1 MNSNVFHTNVVYP
14 IQDFRKAS
22 QCPRIID
29 ARTNLNSYG
38 TIDVIDRR
46 FSFSY
51 TTIQAGSRGDV
62 FGDIFK
68 RKRAS
73 SSKTLLI
80 KLGPSPPPTNSPP
93 AAASFLMP
101 TFVKRMLWQYF
112 PSHRRKFDL
121 NSYTKLD
128 IRQEGYVGKVK

>member
-51 TTIQAGSRGDV
+51 TTIQWAPTSSEGGGMSLETSLKGKEHLQA
-62 FGDIFK
+62 K
-68 RKRAS
+68 R
-73 SSKTLLI
+73 
-80 KLGPSPPPTNSPP
+80 
-93 AAASFLMP
+93 
-101 TFVKRMLWQYF
+101 Y
-112 PSHRRKFDL
+112 
-121 NSYTKLD
+121 
-128 IRQEGYVGKVK
+128 